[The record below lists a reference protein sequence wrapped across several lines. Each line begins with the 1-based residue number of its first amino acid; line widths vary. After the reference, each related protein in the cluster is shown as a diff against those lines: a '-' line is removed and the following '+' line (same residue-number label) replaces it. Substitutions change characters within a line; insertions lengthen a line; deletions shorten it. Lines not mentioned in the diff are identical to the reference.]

1 MDDVGL
7 KVADLQQA
15 MKKEDARFEFLQ
27 KTIIGFEQT
36 LVSSSRFNKEMD
48 EAKFKLESFDRRLDE
63 LLDSQKAMQNWIE
76 KYEPLKV

>member
-1 MDDVGL
+1 LDDVGL

>member
-1 MDDVGL
+1 MGL